1 MASEFYPTILRFL
14 ANCTLEPECLLFDGK
29 KKKKEK
35 RNVRLDGS
43 SSRVSVS
50 LFLFHYRAYVAYR
63 TDNTWTTISCEFLR
77 NSCVHGVRWR
87 EWIIL
92 VAQILLHTLWNKFI
106 HFCIKRWNEGIT
118 FQKYFLYISFYKFKF
133 SKRWIVVIRKRR
145 RESCFGINLQ
155 RFATINPSVIS
166 NTKNNGFLPDPPI
179 IFSYISIP
187 SND

>member
-29 KKKKEK
+29 KKEK

-43 SSRVSVS
+43 SSR
-50 LFLFHYRAYVAYR
+50 FHYFSFTIAH
-63 TDNTWTTISCEFLR
+63 TSHTEPITTWTTISCEFLR
-77 NSCVHGVRWR
+77 NNCVHGVRWR